1 MSQTN
6 QETPKLRNGK
16 NRRTFKA
23 VYSSFKPPFATSN
36 EAPKR
41 VTPGRMLPSI
51 PIDLTEPTREKQQ
64 PKENQQSTNTGTIHN
79 TTNTDTIH
87 NTEQTGNHSAEE
99 GTDGAGNT
107 TVPPNPT
114 ANPNTTDAIPN
125 QAQPLSSDEVES
137 NLIEYKKDV
146 TKLSKCI
153 HHLKFLEESLSEGT
167 VPKGLRINLKVN
179 AVNQSDLLNSNVQRV
194 IDRCQITIMEELK
207 AHYIRTCTEL
217 ETRISQ
223 IQDTLSR
230 APDETTI
237 TTTYKEMESKV
248 NSLNTKLDQRR
259 EKKRQGVPPTDVQP
273 RRQHNRRNQTYRQG
287 NNPPDKQS
295 YQFRPRKPE
304 QNPPGHRTQE
314 RFNRQQIPRYRNN
327 YNVNSDINHE
337 RRPILEQ
344 PPLFNNS
351 LPPRNY
357 PNQHWGNIN
366 PQVQGNQLGGLA
378 NTLNLLLQTLQPPP
392 VYQSSLQPPFLYQR

>member
-1 MSQTN
+1 
-6 QETPKLRNGK
+6 
-16 NRRTFKA
+16 
-23 VYSSFKPPFATSN
+23 
-36 EAPKR
+36 
-41 VTPGRMLPSI
+41 
-51 PIDLTEPTREKQQ
+51 
-64 PKENQQSTNTGTIHN
+64 
-79 TTNTDTIH
+79 
-87 NTEQTGNHSAEE
+87 
-99 GTDGAGNT
+99 
-107 TVPPNPT
+107 
-114 ANPNTTDAIPN
+114 
-125 QAQPLSSDEVES
+125 
-137 NLIEYKKDV
+137 
-146 TKLSKCI
+146 
-153 HHLKFLEESLSEGT
+153 
-167 VPKGLRINLKVN
+167 
-179 AVNQSDLLNSNVQRV
+179 
-194 IDRCQITIMEELK
+194 MEELK